1 MTLIGF
7 VLRDLFRNPRRT
19 LTSLVG
25 VIVGVGLFSAVLFFI
40 DGSGA
45 SLTRRA
51 LAPLTLDSQLV
62 LTAPLGGGLR
72 FEQALAADALTAG
85 ATTLVTLTVTNDGLA
100 SAHEVVIRD
109 YPGDPLSYV
118 PGSTTLDGVEV
129 QDVDGGLPLYQGNA
143 GIGLNI
149 GIVEPGASRQVSYLL
164 QATSQVPSTADLPVN
179 ATISSREAR
188 TPAPANAPPA
198 KSLSSLADRV
208 VGIPGV
214 QAANPLVLVD
224 MDPGTLSA
232 NSVNVP
238 GPVKLFVFDATYQA
252 NYPSIKILS
261 GGFEAGGVLV
271 SAETAQA
278 LKVGVGDTVTITLP
292 GGAQPLVT
300 NVSGVTDLSIAKPLF
315 ESRESSRLEKFVYV
329 PFTVVVDNDVYRAQV
344 EPAFEA
350 AAAAL
355 DTKIYSLPLEE
366 LDILLDRSVLN
377 ADPATA
383 GAQTRQIAAAIR
395 DVAADQAYVIDNIT
409 NALLVAEGDA
419 DIAKRLFVFLGLP
432 GAILAAVLTAYAG
445 NLLAEAQR
453 RENAL
458 LRVRGAGRRHL
469 LYLLVLRTIAIAGIG
484 ALIGMVLGFVTVVV
498 LLGSSILFEAS
509 PGALLQ
515 SAAIGAG
522 GGMLVTALALYIP
535 GRRLISSEI
544 KQELAIMSRR
554 DIPAWRRFHLDLV
567 VLVIAF
573 VAQLIALQLGAFDA
587 PAGSVYAGQSVSLP
601 LQLLIPPILAWL
613 AGTLLIARVLY
624 AITERAASRHTAP
637 RFGGL
642 LSGVLWRS
650 ITRRLAA
657 LTGGVVTLALVVGLG
672 TMLASFATVY
682 DRAQVT
688 DARFLVGSDIR
699 LTPNPTSP
707 TEHPATLTSELE
719 VDGVSGATAVVYSP
733 ENAVL
738 TSDFNEDVATLAAI
752 DPATYSGVAALQDS
766 LFVDG
771 SFGQMISL
779 LEQQPEGILVNIALA
794 EGLKLKIGDSAEVLF
809 ARDTDVQIRK
819 PVTVL
824 GFFTLFPGAPT
835 GTDIVANRG
844 YYERETGLNEADYYL
859 IHTTD
864 RSSAGLDRV
873 LQSLSGLQGFHERFD
888 IQTTAEAVN
897 KDQSSLTA
905 LNVRGLLQIDSLFTF
920 LMAVTATAMFV
931 FGLLMQR
938 RREYVTMRAQGMHA
952 REIRW
957 LVLAESGISA
967 TLGTVIGLLVGI
979 GMASQFVLVLRPIF
993 TLAPPLEVPVAELA
1007 ILVAIVLGASALSS
1021 AAAAVLIGR
1030 LKPTELLRDE

>member
-1 MTLIGF
+1 VTPIGY

-19 LTSLVG
+19 ITSLVG

-51 LAPLTLDSQLV
+51 LEPLTLDSQLV

-72 FEQALAADALTAG
+72 FERTLAAGALEAG
-85 ATTLVTLTVTNDGLA
+85 GETLVSLAVTNDGLTP
-100 SAHEVVIRD
+100 AHEVVIRD
-109 YPGDPLSYV
+109 YPTDPTTYV
-118 PGSTTLDGVEV
+118 SGSTLLDGAPVK
-129 QDVDGGLPLYQGNA
+129 DVDGDPPFYRGNA

-149 GIVEPGASRQVSYLL
+149 GTVEPGASHLVTYLL
-164 QATSQVPSTADLPVN
+164 RAASTVSVMADLPVN
-179 ATISSREAR
+179 STLSAREAR

-198 KSLSSLADRV
+198 TSLRDLADRV
-208 VGIPGV
+208 VGIAGV
-214 QAANPLVLVD
+214 QAANPLVFVE
-224 MDPGTLSA
+224 MDPGALSA
-232 NSVNVP
+232 HDVSVP
-238 GPVKLFVFDATYQA
+238 GPVKLFAFDVAYQA

-261 GGFEAGGVLV
+261 GGFDAGGVLI

-278 LKVGVGDTVTITLP
+278 LAVEVGDTVTLTLP

-300 NVSGVTDLSIAKPLF
+300 RVSGVTDLSTAQPLF

-329 PFTVVVDNDVYRAQV
+329 PFTVVVDDEVYRARV

-350 AAAAL
+350 AASAR
-355 DTKIYSLPLEE
+355 DSRIYSLPLEE

-383 GAQTRQIAAAIR
+383 GAQTRQIAAAIQ
-395 DVAADQAYVIDNIT
+395 DVAADQAYLIDNIT

-445 NLLAEAQR
+445 TLLAEAQR

-458 LRVRGAGRRHL
+458 LRVRGADRRHL
-469 LYLLVLRTIAIAGIG
+469 VYLLVLRTIAIAGTG
-484 ALIGMVLGFVTVVV
+484 SLIGTVMGLVTVVT
-498 LLGSSILFEAS
+498 LLGGSVLSETS

-522 GGMLVTALALYIP
+522 GGMLVTALALYLP
-535 GRRLISSEI
+535 GRRLISNEI
-544 KQELAIMSRR
+544 KQELAIVSSR
-554 DIPAWRRFHLDLV
+554 IVPVWRRFHLDVV
-567 VLVIAF
+567 VLVVAF
-573 VAQLIALQLGAFDA
+573 AAQWIALQLGAFDA
-587 PAGSVYAGQSVSLP
+587 PAGSVYAGRSVSLP

-613 AGTLLIARVLY
+613 AGTLLIARVLQ
-624 AITERAASRHTAP
+624 AITERGASRHNGSH
-637 RFGGL
+637 FGGV

-650 ITRRLAA
+650 VTRRLSA
-657 LTGGVVTLALVVGLG
+657 LTGGVITLALVIGLG

-682 DRAQVT
+682 DRAQVS

-707 TEHPATLTSELE
+707 TGHPTSLTSELT
-719 VDGVSGATAVVYSP
+719 VPGVTGATAVVYSP

-738 TSDFNEDVATLAAI
+738 TSEFNEDVATLAAI
-752 DPATYSGVAALQDS
+752 DPSTFSGVAALQDS
-766 LFVDG
+766 LFIDG
-771 SFGQMISL
+771 SFSRMISL
-779 LEQQPEGILVNIALA
+779 MEQHPDGVFVNTALA
-794 EGLKLKIGDSAEVLF
+794 QGLKLNVGDRAELLL
-809 ARDTDVQIRK
+809 ARDTDEQTRRTV
-819 PVTVL
+819 VVL
-824 GFFTLFPGAPT
+824 GLLTLFPGAPT
-835 GTDIVANRG
+835 GTDIVANLG
-844 YYERETGLNEADYYL
+844 FYERETGLNEADYYL
-859 IHTTD
+859 LHTAD
-864 RSSAGLDRV
+864 RSSVGLDRA
-873 LQSLSGLQGFHERFD
+873 LQSLSRIQGFHERFD
-888 IQTTAEAVN
+888 VNTTVEAVN

-920 LMAVTATAMFV
+920 LMAATAAGMFV
-931 FGLLMQR
+931 FGLLLQR
-938 RREYVTMRAQGMHA
+938 RREYVTMRAQGMLA

-957 LVLAESGISA
+957 LVLAESGIST
-967 TLGTVIGLLVGI
+967 TLGMVIGLIIGM
-979 GMASQFVLVLRPIF
+979 GMASQFVYVLRPIF
-993 TLAPPLEVPVAELA
+993 TLAPPLDIPFGELA
-1007 ILVAIVLGASALSS
+1007 LLVALVLGATALSS
-1021 AAAAVLIGR
+1021 VVAAVLIGR

>member
-1 MTLIGF
+1 MTLLGY

-72 FEQALAADALTAG
+72 FEQALAADALESG
-85 ATTLVTLTVTNDGLA
+85 GKTLVTLTVTNDGLA
-100 SAHEVVIRD
+100 PAHEVVIRD
-109 YPGDPLSYV
+109 HPSDPTTYL
-118 PGSTTLDGVEV
+118 PGSTSLDGAEVKDVES
-129 QDVDGGLPLYQGNA
+129 GPPFYQGKA

-149 GIVEPGASRQVSYLL
+149 GTVEPGASHRVTYLL
-164 QATSQVPSTADLPVN
+164 RAASPVPVTANLPVN
-179 ATISSREAR
+179 ATVSAREAR

-198 KSLSSLADRV
+198 TSLRDLTDRV
-208 VGIPGV
+208 AGIPGV
-214 QAANPLVLVD
+214 RAANPLVLVE

-232 NSVNVP
+232 NGVTVP
-238 GPVKLFVFDATYQA
+238 GPVKLFAFDSRYQA
-252 NYPSIKILS
+252 NYPSITMLS
-261 GGFEAGGVLV
+261 GGFEAGSVLV
-271 SAETAQA
+271 SAETARA
-278 LKVGVGDTVTITLP
+278 LTVSVGDSITITLP
-292 GGAQPLVT
+292 GARPLVAK
-300 NVSGVTDLSIAKPLF
+300 VSGITDLSIAKPLF

-329 PFTVVVDNDVYRAQV
+329 PFTVVVDHEMYRADV
-344 EPAFEA
+344 EPAFEGA
-350 AAAAL
+350 AAAR
-355 DTKIYSLPLEE
+355 DSRIYSLPLEE
-366 LDILLDRSVLN
+366 VDILLDRSVLN

-383 GAQTRQIAAAIR
+383 GTQTRLIAAGIQGFT
-395 DVAADQAYVIDNIT
+395 ADQAYLIDNIS

-458 LRVRGAGRRHL
+458 LRVRGAGMRHL
-469 LYLLVLRTIAIAGIG
+469 LHLLVLRTIAIAGIG
-484 ALIGMVLGFVTVVV
+484 SLMGMALGFVTVVV

-509 PGALLQ
+509 PSALVQ

-522 GGMLVTALALYIP
+522 GGMLVTALALYVP
-535 GRRLISSEI
+535 GRRLISTEI
-544 KQELAIMSRR
+544 TQELAIVSRR
-554 DIPAWRRFHLDLV
+554 AIPGWRRFHLDVV

-624 AITERAASRHTAP
+624 ALTERAASRHTPP
-637 RFGGL
+637 RFGSL
-642 LSGVLWRS
+642 LPGVLWRS

-682 DRAQVT
+682 DKAQVT

-699 LTPNPTSP
+699 LTPNPTNP
-707 TEHPATLTSELE
+707 TEHPTTLTSELT
-719 VDGVSGATAVVYSP
+719 VDGVSGATAVVYSL

-738 TSDFNEDVATLAAI
+738 TSEFNEDVATLAAI
-752 DPATYSGVAALQDS
+752 DPATYRGVAALQDS
-766 LFVDG
+766 LFMDG
-771 SFGQMISL
+771 SSSRMISL
-779 LEQQPEGILVNIALA
+779 LEKRPDGVFVNTALA
-794 EGLKLKIGDSAEVLF
+794 QGLKLSVGDRAELLL
-809 ARDTDVQIRK
+809 ARDTDQQTRR
-819 PVTVL
+819 PVVVL
-824 GFFTLFPGAPT
+824 GLLTLFPGAPT
-835 GTDIVANRG
+835 GTDIVANLG
-844 YYERETGLNEADYYL
+844 FYERETGLKEADYYL
-859 IHTTD
+859 LHTAD
-864 RSSAGLDRV
+864 RSSAGLERA
-873 LQSLSGLQGFHERFD
+873 LQSLSGIQGFHERFD
-888 IQTTAEAVN
+888 VNTTVEAVN

-920 LMAVTATAMFV
+920 LMAATATAMFV

-957 LVLAESGISA
+957 LVLAESGIS
-967 TLGTVIGLLVGI
+967 TILGTVIGLIIGI
-979 GMASQFVLVLRPIF
+979 GMASQFVYVLRPIF
-993 TLAPPLEVPVAELA
+993 TLAPPLDIPFGELA
-1007 ILVAIVLGASALSS
+1007 LLVALVLGATALSS
-1021 AAAAVLIGR
+1021 VVAAILIGR
-1030 LKPTELLRDE
+1030 MKPTELLRDE